1 MYIQNLQ
8 KIRQITFH
16 FWPNKLINLTLSL
29 VIAALLFSANAYA
42 EKPVAGDPQTDV
54 FDGLWDSAVLYG
66 SKSGERFPFI
76 KARGRYHGQVFKF
89 DGDGDAATDS
99 ESRRI
104 RLGLDVA
111 FTDKLE
117 LSFDFNMGRQ
127 SGDDF
132 IENFDF
138 ISLSYAIDDNTELSV
153 GKLRRNALTREDSTS
168 SNNILTIERSLLASR
183 FFMDNVGGAYIE
195 HEKDAWTFGG
205 GILKGSTEEDLR
217 LPSLD
222 GATMFQ
228 ANIANQI
235 TDITEIRLDY
245 LHNPG
250 DPNNNDVEPYRH
262 VISLNSSTRSGRW
275 GLITDVIYAAGLPEA
290 RGDLFGIVIMP
301 HYMLTQRLQLVG
313 RYTWSGSNEA
323 NGIRLLNRYDRRAVP
338 EGFEFGDRHQ
348 EIYAG
353 LNYYFYGHKLK
364 VMSGVSYTDFDSVE
378 GNTSVVTAS
387 AALRFY
393 F

>member
-1 MYIQNLQ
+1 MFTYQLSRLKRNQASVWL
-8 KIRQITFH
+8 
-16 FWPNKLINLTLSL
+16 NKAMVVAFTST
-29 VIAALLFSANAYA
+29 VLLFATASHA
-42 EKPVAGDPQTDV
+42 ENPVQGDPQTEV
-54 FDGLWDSAVLYG
+54 FDGLWSSAVLLG
-66 SKSGERFPFI
+66 NKGGERFPYI
-76 KARGRYHGQVFKF
+76 KLRGRYHGTAFRF
-89 DGDGDAATDS
+89 DGDGDTDTDS
-99 ESRRI
+99 ENRRI
-104 RLGLDVA
+104 RLGMDVA
-111 FTDKLE
+111 FTNKLE
-117 LSFDFNMGRQ
+117 FSFDFNMGRQ

-132 IENFDF
+132 IENFDY

-153 GKLRRNALTREDSTS
+153 GKLRRNALTREDGTS
-168 SNNILTIERSLLASR
+168 SNNILTVERSLLASR

-195 HEKDAWTFGG
+195 HKKDDWTFGG
-205 GILKGSTEEDLR
+205 GVLKGSTEEDFR

-228 ANIANQI
+228 ANVAKQI
-235 TDITEIRLDY
+235 TDITEVRLDY

-250 DPNNNDVEPYRH
+250 DPDNNDVEPYRH

-275 GLITDVIYAAGLPEA
+275 GLITDLIYAAALPEA
-290 RGDLFGIVIMP
+290 RGDLFGLVIMP
-301 HYMLTQRLQLVG
+301 HYMLTQRLQIVG
-313 RYTWSGSNEA
+313 RYTWSGSNED

-353 LNYYFYGHKLK
+353 LNYYFYGHRFK
-364 VMSGVSYTDFDSVE
+364 VMSGLSYTDFESVE
-378 GNTSVVTAS
+378 GDTSVVTAS